1 MLNSTHYLFD
11 SFDINKPSIS
21 KETFMK
27 KFNYSALVRI
37 VCIVF
42 AMIGSN
48 SHAQSKKFTWS
59 NGTVTNDSPV
69 VDSRVAP
76 SSLLHKLSVHELS
89 DAQESN
95 DINSIPQAYGFDDEH
110 EFSSRWPQ
118 LLDESQE
125 ELENLF
131 NLCQVDCA
139 ERFKALLIHYDFND
153 LTIAKVIE
161 RFESHQLLIA
171 QCKEL
176 WNVLSQIQEKSNING
191 LMSEISKKL
200 TKEDAQFVEKI
211 LKMTKDEFLHMA
223 FRDSHGTTI
232 IVKKID
238 KLNQSL

>member
-1 MLNSTHYLFD
+1 MFSSDHSLFD
-11 SFDINKPSIS
+11 SLDIS
-21 KETFMK
+21 KTSHFKTTFMK
-27 KFNYSALVRI
+27 NSMKSIAVFFLFALFIWKTNILCAQKNYTIESSDLNASI
-37 VCIVF
+37 TD
-42 AMIGSN
+42 
-48 SHAQSKKFTWS
+48 KK
-59 NGTVTNDSPV
+59 
-69 VDSRVAP
+69 
-76 SSLLHKLSVHELS
+76 SVHSIYAEKYMENTL
-89 DAQESN
+89 
-95 DINSIPQAYGFDDEH
+95 ISIPQAYGFDDEH

-176 WNVLSQIQEKSNING
+176 WNVLSQIQEKANTKVLIAEVN
-191 LMSEISKKL
+191 KKC
-200 TKEDAQFVEKI
+200 TIEDSQLAEKV

-223 FRDSHGTTI
+223 FRDPHGTTS

>member
-1 MLNSTHYLFD
+1 MFKSTHYLFD
-11 SFDINKPSIS
+11 SFDINKISIS
-21 KETFMK
+21 KKTFMK
-27 KFNYSALVRI
+27 KFNHSAFVF
-37 VCIVF
+37 VMCIVF
-42 AMIGSN
+42 ALIGSN
-48 SHAQSKKFTWS
+48 SHAQSKKITWS
-59 NGTVTNDSPV
+59 NGTVTN
-69 VDSRVAP
+69 DSRVAP

-161 RFESHQLLIA
+161 RFESHQLLNA

-176 WNVLSQIQEKSNING
+176 WNVLSQIQEKANTKVLIAEVN
-191 LMSEISKKL
+191 KKC
-200 TKEDAQFVEKI
+200 TIEDSQLADKV

-223 FRDSHGTTI
+223 FRDSHGTTS